1 MLTLGEIQ
9 NSAHDPSLLTC
20 PSEQQTPFKSTWLFA
35 HLQIPASL
43 LGLVE
48 GQESLHSP
56 LRLTSPSLQQ
66 ISSSFTWPNPHP
78 QTPFKSTWLFA
89 HLQIPALLLGLV
101 EGQESLHSPLKLTSP
116 SLQQISSNFTWP
128 NPHPQIPLT
137 LIGLA
142 GEHVSLQIPLS
153 LTWPSE
159 QQMPPI

>member
-1 MLTLGEIQ
+1 MIDLIDIKFVIFEYYCKEKCYLPQEPFMLTLGEIQ

-35 HLQIPASL
+35 HLQTPASL
-43 LGLVE
+43 LGLVG
-48 GQESLHSP
+48 GQKSLHSP
-56 LRLTSPSLQQ
+56 FRLTSPSLQQ

-78 QTPFKSTWLFA
+78 QTP
-89 HLQIPALLLGLV
+89 
-101 EGQESLHSPLKLTSP
+101 
-116 SLQQISSNFTWP
+116 
-128 NPHPQIPLT
+128 LT

-142 GEHVSLQIPLS
+142 GGHVSLQIPLS